1 MQFGLGIPTC
11 REGRTYPCGFADLP
25 QIGALAREA
34 EHLGFDSLWANDH
47 LATQRAVLAEQSEP
61 ANFYEPLITFAYLAA
76 QTTRIRFVVA
86 TIVAPLRQP
95 VLLAKQAMTLDRAS
109 QGRLVLGLGIGAN
122 REEFEI
128 AGNPPPK
135 ANRGRMMDEMVD
147 ALRRLFERDRAAFVG
162 EYYRFEEIAVHPKPV
177 QRPMPIYLG
186 ATAPEGIRRVARV
199 ADGWIVSSA
208 SPEKMRDGIG
218 VLREGIAEAGRAPH
232 AVQTCVQLWVSIGET
247 AAEARSVLDG
257 SIHFTQMRARR
268 PEASA
273 DDHARAFAS
282 HDLLGSPDQIRERIA
297 EYADAGVDHLGLIV
311 LARDMDE
318 LSRSARLLGEAVLS
332 PFRAAGA

>member
-11 REGRTYPCGFADLP
+11 REGRTYPCGFADLA
-25 QIGALAREA
+25 QIASLARDAEA
-34 EHLGFDSLWANDH
+34 LGFDSLWANDH
-47 LATQRAVLAEQSEP
+47 LATQRAVLAEQRDP
-61 ANFYEPLITFAYLAA
+61 ANFYEPLITFAYLAG

-95 VLLAKQAMTLDRAS
+95 VLLAKQAATLDRVS
-109 QGRLVLGLGIGAN
+109 QGRFVLGLGIGAN

-128 AGNPPPK
+128 AGNPPPR

-147 ALRRLFERDRAAFVG
+147 ALRLLFEQDRAAFAG
-162 EYYRFEEIAVHPKPV
+162 EFYRFEEIAMHPKPV
-177 QRPMPIYLG
+177 QHPMPIYLG

-199 ADGWIVSSA
+199 ADGWIVSST
-208 SPEKMRDGIG
+208 SPERMREGIG
-218 VLREGIAEAGRAPH
+218 VLREGVAEAGRAPS

-247 AAEARSVLDG
+247 ETEARALLDG
-257 SIHFTQMRARR
+257 SIHFAQMRARR
-268 PEASA
+268 PDLAA

-282 HDLLGSPDQIRERIA
+282 HDLLGSPDQISERIA
-297 EYADAGVDHLGLIV
+297 EYADAGVDHLGLIL

-318 LSRSARLLGEAVLS
+318 LSRSARLLGEAVL
-332 PFRAAGA
+332 PRFRAAGS